1 MLLKDKQSDAL
12 IEIEDVRTLINP
24 SEHKISGRSQLG
36 EEEQDPEDYPKASLM
51 FPSGESLPR
60 CWVDLDYRHTQVNH
74 LASA

>member
-24 SEHKISGRSQLG
+24 AEATTLGRSYLG
-36 EEEQDPEDYPKASLM
+36 EEKQDPADYVKASLI

-60 CWVDLDYRHTQVNH
+60 CWVDLDYRHTQVNPV
-74 LASA
+74 